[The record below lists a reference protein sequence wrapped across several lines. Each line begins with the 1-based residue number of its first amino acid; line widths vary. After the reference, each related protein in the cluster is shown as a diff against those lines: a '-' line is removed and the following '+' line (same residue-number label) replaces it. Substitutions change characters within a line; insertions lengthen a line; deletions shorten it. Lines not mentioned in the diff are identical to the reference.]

1 MNEESN
7 EGKKSTEKEHI
18 LLVLCIDR
26 DNDLG
31 IKISKHG
38 PIIGREENIKTAVKL
53 AIKDPSE
60 SDANCIFG
68 AVKEYDKYVKE
79 NKMCEILTITGDRD
93 VGIKSDK
100 IVLKQLDNYINGIN
114 YRITE
119 ACLVSDGAEDEQLLP
134 LIRSRIEIV
143 QSKRVVITQSVPLE
157 SMYYTILNFSK
168 NILEDKKL
176 SRTFLGIPAI
186 ALLIFTIFG
195 SSGFRIMMGVI
206 GAILLIK
213 GFYLESIVESIYN
226 EISNSIKRR
235 KYSILLYVGSLSLA
249 IIGASTGYSA
259 VQGAVALDIVVKS
272 ALFVKTSAVFF
283 FIATILAG
291 IGKTLFS
298 KENEER
304 KKSLF
309 PFLTYSSLCFSVIY
323 ILYHISGFLID
334 NSDGYNP
341 IFIALGISVLVIGS
355 SMFVEKQFI
364 KKENMNNIENKTSN
378 IKIKNKGE

>member
-7 EGKKSTEKEHI
+7 EEKKSTQKEHI

-26 DNDLG
+26 DNDIG
-31 IKISKHG
+31 IKISKQG

-68 AVKEYDKYVKE
+68 AIKEYDKYVKE
-79 NKMCEILTITGDRD
+79 NKLCDILTITGDRD

-100 IVLKQLDNYINGIN
+100 IIMKQLDNYINSTN

-119 ACLVSDGAEDEQLLP
+119 ACLISDGAEDEQLLP

-157 SMYYTILNFSK
+157 SMYYTIINFSK
-168 NILEDKKL
+168 TILEDKKL

-213 GFYLESIVESIYN
+213 GFYLESIVESVYN
-226 EISNSIKRR
+226 EISTSIKRR

-249 IIGASTGYSA
+249 IIGASIGYSA

-272 ALFVKTSAVFF
+272 ALFIKTSAVFF

-304 KKSLF
+304 KKSFF

-323 ILYHISGFLID
+323 ILYHISSFLID
-334 NSDGYNP
+334 NSGGYNP
-341 IFIALGISVLVIGS
+341 ILIALGISVLVIGS
-355 SMFVEKQFI
+355 SMFVEKQFVKRENEKII
-364 KKENMNNIENKTSN
+364 KKENLDMIENK
-378 IKIKNKGE
+378 GE